1 MKKTLYT
8 CLISVFAA
16 IQSANIQA
24 ITTCNDFG
32 HFDLYINVDPPAS
45 DGRSL
50 LIVSIEHYSVEA
62 STCRTIVSSKFGDLP
77 AATHKTDH
85 PGCDGSWRDGNG

>member
-16 IQSANIQA
+16 IQSAKIQA
-24 ITTCNDFG
+24 NTTCNDFG

-45 DGRSL
+45 DGACCAENASVYTPMRRL
-50 LIVSIEHYSVEA
+50 LQ
-62 STCRTIVSSKFGDLP
+62 RF
-77 AATHKTDH
+77 
-85 PGCDGSWRDGNG
+85 DGFSHL